1 MGDNIASELGYLRG
15 QELFQIAFGREELV
29 LTFNA
34 DFISV
39 HSPIYFALAGNQA
52 FEIWA
57 PNGILKDPAIFRLL
71 HTQIMSFQMNQN
83 EDLKLDFTNGDYLI
97 LCKWQNASQGSY
109 QISCGQEVIIV

>member
-1 MGDNIASELGYLRG
+1 MGDNIAGELGYLRG
-15 QELFQIAFGREELV
+15 QELFQIAFGSEELV
-29 LTFNA
+29 FTLNS

-39 HSPIYFALAGNQA
+39 HCPVFFAIGNNQP
-52 FEIWA
+52 FEIWT
-57 PNGILKDPAIFRLL
+57 PGGVLKDPAIFRLL

-97 LCKWQNASQGSY
+97 LCKKQNSQGSY